1 MKQLMIFSLAMG
13 LLASCNNS
21 QNTSSSTVQE
31 SVKPTDP
38 EVERGLD
45 LITKNDCLTCH
56 KVSEQLVGPAYEAVA
71 ERYKDSSSAIVDTL
85 TARVINGSSGHWGVA
100 QMTPHPGLPK
110 EDVRAMVKYVLSLKQ

>member
-1 MKQLMIFSLAMG
+1 MG

-21 QNTSSSTVQE
+21 QNASSSTVQE
-31 SVKPTDP
+31 AIKPTDP

-45 LITKNDCLTCH
+45 LIAKNDCLGCH

-71 ERYKDSSSAIVDTL
+71 AKYKDSSLAIIDTL
-85 TARVINGSSGHWGVA
+85 TARVVNGSTGHWGVA
-100 QMTPHPGLPK
+100 QMTPHTGLPR